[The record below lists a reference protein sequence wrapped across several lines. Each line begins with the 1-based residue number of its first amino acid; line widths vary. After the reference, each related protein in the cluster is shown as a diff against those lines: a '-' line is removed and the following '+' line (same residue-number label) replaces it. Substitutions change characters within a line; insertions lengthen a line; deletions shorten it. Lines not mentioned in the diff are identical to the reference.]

1 MNIKTVLENGTLTV
15 YVVGEIDHHS
25 AGGWREAIDREI
37 VCAQPTALVLD
48 FSDVSF
54 MDSSGVGLV
63 MGRYKCMHAREGT
76 LRLRGLSP
84 RLEKMMT
91 LAGLDRLPV
100 WETKGV

>member
-1 MNIKTVLENGTLTV
+1 MNIKTVLDGGTLTV

-25 AGGWREAIDREI
+25 AGGWREAIDRET
-37 VCAQPTALVLD
+37 VCVQPTALVLD
-48 FSDVSF
+48 FSDVTF

-63 MGRYKCMHAREGT
+63 MGRYKLMRAREGT
-76 LRLRGLSP
+76 LRLTGLSP

-100 WETKGV
+100 WETKGE